1 MAATQ
6 LGLDIKTFRMD
17 RLGIPQE
24 RIAKRMGVD
33 QKTIHNH
40 LGKMAALPNLLNS
53 DLARGFTVAQVAEK
67 HGWPEPMVWCLALEG
82 KDDLQRFKALMW
94 GLLTWDHW
102 YWNDCLPREIHVND
116 SEAYFT
122 GVTNVSVTI
131 GPVVSR
137 PK

>member
-1 MAATQ
+1 M
-6 LGLDIKTFRMD
+6 
-17 RLGIPQE
+17 
-24 RIAKRMGVD
+24 D

-67 HGWPEPMVWCLALEG
+67 HGWAEPLVWSIALED

-102 YWNDCLPREIHVND
+102 YWNVCLPREIHVND

-122 GVTNVSVTI
+122 GVTSVSVTI
-131 GPVVSR
+131 GPDGSP